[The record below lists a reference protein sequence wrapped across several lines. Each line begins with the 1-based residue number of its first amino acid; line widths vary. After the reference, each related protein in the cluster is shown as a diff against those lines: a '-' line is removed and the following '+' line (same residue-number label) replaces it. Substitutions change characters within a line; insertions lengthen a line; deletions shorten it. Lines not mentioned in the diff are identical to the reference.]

1 MHRQQQLIGIDP
13 QGEGHHLRV
22 ASVSTQ
28 VTASRLLDAPLSL
41 TFAFV
46 RIDFVMKP
54 QQRRQQQRVA
64 EWQDGSNVLLQYAG
78 GGWAEGSRE
87 RE

>member
-1 MHRQQQLIGIDP
+1 
-13 QGEGHHLRV
+13 
-22 ASVSTQ
+22 
-28 VTASRLLDAPLSL
+28 LLDAPLSL

-46 RIDFVMKP
+46 RIDFVTKP